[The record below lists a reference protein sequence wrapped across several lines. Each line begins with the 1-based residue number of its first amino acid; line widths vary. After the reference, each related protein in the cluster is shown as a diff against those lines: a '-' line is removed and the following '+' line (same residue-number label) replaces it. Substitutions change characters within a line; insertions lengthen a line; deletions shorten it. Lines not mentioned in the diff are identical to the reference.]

1 MPTFERPLAI
11 NPQYLALARR
21 QTVERAT
28 APAGQE
34 LGDDLGVEHGPARRN
49 ALTGVDEVA
58 DIGNALL
65 QQIADPLTVASQQF
79 GRVALLDVLREHQD
93 RLRGRGHTQRDRGSD
108 PLVGERRGKTN
119 VEHDQIGME
128 FGNRCKQRIGVD
140 QLTDDIVTTLVQ
152 ESDDAFAQQHRILD
166 DDDPHRHDLVTMS
179 ARRAGPRRCPP

>member
-128 FGNRCKQRIGVD
+128 LGNRCKQ
-140 QLTDDIVTTLVQ
+140 
-152 ESDDAFAQQHRILD
+152 
-166 DDDPHRHDLVTMS
+166 
-179 ARRAGPRRCPP
+179 